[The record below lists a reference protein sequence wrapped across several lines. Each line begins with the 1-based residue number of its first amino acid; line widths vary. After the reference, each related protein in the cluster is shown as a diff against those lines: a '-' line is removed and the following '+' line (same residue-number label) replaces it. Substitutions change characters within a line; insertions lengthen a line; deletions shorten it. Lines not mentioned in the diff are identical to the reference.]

1 VADLNQPPDDFVNQF
16 LDDYFA
22 ECEEHLAVVRAG
34 LLNLERFVDSSIA
47 DTAQLDELFRSF
59 HTIKGISG
67 MVGLSPAEQLAK
79 AFPGAEIVEETGP

>member
-1 VADLNQPPDDFVNQF
+1 MADLNQPSDDFVNQF

-67 MVGLSPAEQLAK
+67 MVGLSPAEQLAHVRESC
-79 AFPGAEIVEETGP
+79 FVG